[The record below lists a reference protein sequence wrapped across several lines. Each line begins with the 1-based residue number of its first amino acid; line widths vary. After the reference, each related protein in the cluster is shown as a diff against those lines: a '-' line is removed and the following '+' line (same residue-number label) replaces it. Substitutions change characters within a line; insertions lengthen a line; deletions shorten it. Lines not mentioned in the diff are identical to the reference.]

1 MALKSQTS
9 PSLPSSSA
17 AGLPLHRGQTAAGNV
32 HSDLAA
38 GQKVAAASDG
48 DTGRRDGIGCYDGKM
63 EPNLPS
69 GTPGRGMTG
78 EATTNETRGFEQFS
92 R

>member
-9 PSLPSSSA
+9 PSLPSPSA
-17 AGLPLHRGQTAAGNV
+17 AGLPLHRGQTAGGNV

-38 GQKVAAASDG
+38 SQKVAAASDG
-48 DTGRRDGIGCYDGKM
+48 DTGRRDGIGCYGGKM

-69 GTPGRGMTG
+69 GTPGRGVTG
-78 EATTNETRGFEQFS
+78 EGTTTETRGFEQFS